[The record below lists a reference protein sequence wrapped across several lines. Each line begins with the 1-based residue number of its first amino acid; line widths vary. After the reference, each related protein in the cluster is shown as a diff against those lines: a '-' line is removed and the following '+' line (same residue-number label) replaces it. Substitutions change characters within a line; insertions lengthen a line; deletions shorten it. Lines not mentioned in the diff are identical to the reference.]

1 MATHAAHRQTD
12 LFGHD
17 RPYGHRH
24 CIWKQCAGA
33 DVADDAEHIL
43 LKCPLHDID
52 RVTMFASVRVALA
65 SIGLR
70 LADIGSSTSITQLL
84 LGSMPRTAAAALG
97 DNSQIHREILR
108 ASARFIE
115 DVYLTRWTYGHK
127 FRRGD

>member
-1 MATHAAHRQTD
+1 MSGNSDSRTVEGWGEQ
-12 LFGHD
+12 
-17 RPYGHRH
+17 
-24 CIWKQCAGA
+24 
-33 DVADDAEHIL
+33 
-43 LKCPLHDID
+43 
-52 RVTMFASVRVALA
+52 
-65 SIGLR
+65 
-70 LADIGSSTSITQLL
+70 STSITQLL

>member
-1 MATHAAHRQTD
+1 M
-12 LFGHD
+12 
-17 RPYGHRH
+17 
-24 CIWKQCAGA
+24 CWAG
-33 DVADDAEHIL
+33 
-43 LKCPLHDID
+43 
-52 RVTMFASVRVALA
+52 LA

-97 DNSQIHREILR
+97 DNSQIHRDILR

-115 DVYLTRWTYGHK
+115 DGVYLTGWTYGHK